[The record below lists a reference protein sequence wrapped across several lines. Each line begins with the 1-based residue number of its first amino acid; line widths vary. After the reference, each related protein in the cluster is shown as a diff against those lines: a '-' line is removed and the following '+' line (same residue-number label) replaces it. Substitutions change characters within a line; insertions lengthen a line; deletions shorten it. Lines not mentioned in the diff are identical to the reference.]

1 MTVLGKKNG
10 YQYLWKEA
18 EANVANTMVQ
28 FSFMNGKTFYSLSS
42 LIQDSAKLFFA
53 RSGANDPDFNLRHD
67 PVFVI
72 RENASNQIFVNVLE
86 IHGKYDPVMETSSGG
101 NASVQQISLVQDNQ
115 EMTVASVMVNGQLL
129 LICESRN
136 DLNKNSQHQF
146 EMGGQKIEWIGP
158 YAIFFKGRKLSGGT
172 Y

>member
-1 MTVLGKKNG
+1 MNILGKKNG

-67 PVFVI
+67 PLFII
-72 RENASNQIFVNVLE
+72 RKNASNQTFVSVLE

-101 NASVQQISLVQDNQ
+101 TSSVQQIKLLEDNQ
-115 EMTVASVMVNGQLL
+115 EMTVATMLINGQTV
-129 LICESRN
+129 LICECRN
-136 DLNKNSQHQF
+136 DTSSNSQHQYKL
-146 EMGGQKIEWIGP
+146 GGQKFEWIGP
-158 YAIFFKGRKLSGGT
+158 FAIFYNGIKL
-172 Y
+172 

>member
-1 MTVLGKKNG
+1 
-10 YQYLWKEA
+10 
-18 EANVANTMVQ
+18 
-28 FSFMNGKTFYSLSS
+28 MNGKTFYSLSS

-72 RENASNQIFVNVLE
+72 RKNANNQTFVSVLE

-101 NASVQQISLVQDNQ
+101 NAAVQQISLLQDNQ
-115 EMTVASVMVNGQLL
+115 DQTIARVLINGNSL

-136 DLNKNSQHQF
+136 NLEKTSQHQY
-146 EMGGQKIEWIGP
+146 ELGGQKFEWIGP
-158 YAIFFKGRKLSGGT
+158 YAIFYNGRKL
-172 Y
+172 

>member
-1 MTVLGKKNG
+1 
-10 YQYLWKEA
+10 
-18 EANVANTMVQ
+18 
-28 FSFMNGKTFYSLSS
+28 MNGKTFYSLSS

-72 RENASNQIFVNVLE
+72 RKNASNQTFVNVLE

-101 NASVQQISLVQDNQ
+101 NSSVQQISLLQDNQ
-115 EMTVASVMVNGQLL
+115 DMTVARIIINGQPL
-129 LICESRN
+129 LICESRT
-136 DLNKNSQHQF
+136 DLNKSKQHYFEFGGLQF
-146 EMGGQKIEWIGP
+146 EWVGP
-158 YAIFFKGRKLSGGT
+158 CGIFFNGRKLSAGT